1 MYFYHSVSLVYTVLR
16 EVQHVGVDKIN
27 DKQCISCSLLH
38 SIEGHPS
45 FPSTLKNRAFVKHR
59 SEISNSACTDPKIV
73 QYQILDANQIF
84 ANSGT
89 WRGGRQSA
97 PSSHYATLES
107 QPVPLG
113 GPAGSLFQK
122 LPCFL
127 LSQKARELS
136 QCVDTVRSAPWILPS
151 HVSLTFN
158 TTSHFT
164 NCEHLMCV
172 RYSEQGLKNQV
183 TVIYYSY
190 ITFYY

>member
-1 MYFYHSVSLVYTVLR
+1 MISTVVYFVFFASSH
-16 EVQHVGVDKIN
+16 
-27 DKQCISCSLLH
+27 
-38 SIEGHPS
+38 EGHPS
-45 FPSTLKNRAFVKHR
+45 YPSTLKNRAFVKHR

-73 QYQILDANQIF
+73 LDLRREPDIREQRDLE
-84 ANSGT
+84 G
-89 WRGGRQSA
+89 WQVVR

-151 HVSLTFN
+151 HVSLTVN
-158 TTSHFT
+158 TTSHVT
-164 NCEHLMCV
+164 CV
-172 RYSEQGLKNQV
+172 CSVLGIGIKKPSDGYNL
-183 TVIYYSY
+183 YYSY
-190 ITFYY
+190 ITLYYKKFNWILCEILK